1 MSRHPRISPS
11 FPHPPLSRSEE
22 WRGRGASGQPAAPP
36 AYGQRFNE
44 LNGSQFI
51 SGLPGFTVQG
61 ALGDSTIR
69 PERQTELE
77 AGVDAVLLGGRATL
91 EITAYQKS
99 VKDLL
104 LLRNIPQSTG
114 FIQRFQNAG
123 KLRNRGLEVSL
134 GVTPVQR
141 ADLL

>member
-22 WRGRGASGQPAAPP
+22 WRGRGASGQPATRP

-77 AGVDAVLLGGRATL
+77 AGVDGVPLGGRGAP

-99 VKDLL
+99 GKDLL
-104 LLRNIPQSTG
+104 LLRNIPHATRC
-114 FIQRFQNAG
+114 IQRFPNAG
-123 KLRNRGLEVSL
+123 KL
-134 GVTPVQR
+134 
-141 ADLL
+141 